1 MHKHISLLAI
11 GFLLVFMNPRLA
23 HASPGWQAPLA
34 NPVLVNQYLQPSS
47 DYSAGHRGVD
57 YLAKLGQTVLAPTDG
72 TVKFVGRVV
81 NRGVLTLQHTGSLI
95 TSFEPICST
104 LKPGDLVLR
113 GTVIGHVCQGPEYKN
128 HCGVRVCLHFA
139 LRTSAGY
146 LSPLVTI
153 GGLSPSRL
161 LPTKP

>member
-1 MHKHISLLAI
+1 MRNSVSILAV
-11 GFLLVFMNPRLA
+11 GFVLILTTPHEV

-34 NPVLVNQYLQPSS
+34 NPVLVHQFLQPSS

-57 YLAKLGQTVLAPTDG
+57 YLAKIGQAVLAPSDG
-72 TVKFVGRVV
+72 AVKFVGRVV
-81 NRGVLTLQHTGSLI
+81 NRGVLTLQHAGSLI

-104 LKPGDLVLR
+104 LRPGDAVLR
-113 GTVIGHVCQGPEYKN
+113 GSVIGRVCQRPGYQN

-139 LRTSAGY
+139 LRTSTGY

-161 LPTKP
+161 LPTRP